1 MIVSINI
8 NLMEQKMHLEAS
20 SKIAIKGFWKNGY
33 ISSVFSEIVTPV
45 LTSNHRL
52 HIIKPIEIV
61 GNTKI
66 PAEAQHN
73 KNRNAKHPH
82 FLF

>member
-1 MIVSINI
+1 
-8 NLMEQKMHLEAS
+8 MHLEAS
-20 SKIAIKGFWKNGY
+20 SKIAIKGFLERMG
-33 ISSVFSEIVTPV
+33 ISAAFSEIVTPV

-66 PAEAQHN
+66 PAGSA
-73 KNRNAKHPH
+73 A
-82 FLF
+82 

>member
-1 MIVSINI
+1 
-8 NLMEQKMHLEAS
+8 MHLEAS
-20 SKIAIKGFWKNGY
+20 SKIAIKGFGRMG
-33 ISSVFSEIVTPV
+33 ISAAFSEIVTPV

-73 KNRNAKHPH
+73 KNRNAKHP
-82 FLF
+82 LFILNKRRKKC

>member
-1 MIVSINI
+1 MIEFFEMITRNED
-8 NLMEQKMHLEAS
+8 M
-20 SKIAIKGFWKNGY
+20 
-33 ISSVFSEIVTPV
+33 SVKVNSTPV

-73 KNRNAKHPH
+73 KNRNAKHP
-82 FLF
+82 LFYSK